1 MRFARKERP
10 MKKWFM
16 LFLLLAPV
24 LVIAAE
30 RQVFLET
37 IGRDG

>member
-1 MRFARKERP
+1 

-16 LFLLLAPV
+16 LFLLLAPILV
-24 LVIAAE
+24 LAAE

-37 IGRDG
+37 VGDEG

>member
-1 MRFARKERP
+1 
-10 MKKWFM
+10 MKKWFL

-24 LVIAAE
+24 LVLAAE

-37 IGRDG
+37 VGGET

>member
-1 MRFARKERP
+1 MRKRFL
-10 MKKWFM
+10 

-24 LVIAAE
+24 LVLAAE

-37 IGRDG
+37 IGEEW